1 MRGSRRRFEH
11 FRVASV
17 VSKITSNAGVTANP
31 TREAS
36 GAPFGEFVATTQ
48 YLSADMKS
56 CNFFFLASA
65 SSCMDV
71 PPWLPNQTQ
80 KDLRKPLNKSPMR
93 FEGRGEKEII
103 EQK

>member
-1 MRGSRRRFEH
+1 
-11 FRVASV
+11 VASV

-56 CNFFFLASA
+56 CKLFFLASA

-71 PPWLPNQTQ
+71 PPWLQI
-80 KDLRKPLNKSPMR
+80 KS
-93 FEGRGEKEII
+93 GKV
-103 EQK
+103 